1 MHANAR
7 LTPEGRRILVE
18 RIAGGRPAAHV
29 AAEMGVSRTTAY
41 RWWRRYQTEGE
52 AGLFDRSSRPRSCPH
67 RTPPEVEAEIL
78 ELRTSRKLGPARI
91 GMILAMPASTVWR
104 VLVRH
109 GINRLRWMDRSTGRV
124 IRRYEKSAPGE
135 LIHVDIK
142 KLGRIPDG
150 GGWRALGRDQGKRNS
165 GPYRRYDGTGVRRAT
180 LGYGYIHAAVDDHTR
195 LAYVEALDNEKATT
209 ATGFTQRAVAWFAD
223 HNITVQAV
231 MTDNG
236 SCYISNL
243 FRDTLAA
250 AGIRH
255 VRIPP
260 RRPQLN
266 GKAERFNRTMLDEWA
281 YIRLYQSE
289 TERTDALAPWLHTY
303 NHHRNHTAIGG
314 PPITRATNLPKQ
326 HT

>member
-18 RIAGGRPAAHV
+18 RIAGGRAAAHV

-41 RWWRRYQTEGE
+41 RWWRRYQVEGA
-52 AGLFDRSSRPRSCPH
+52 AGLLDRSSRPRSCPH
-67 RTPPEVEAEIL
+67 RTPPRVEAEIV
-78 ELRTSRKLGPARI
+78 ELRRVRKLGPARI
-91 GMILAMPASTVWR
+91 GLILEMPASTVWR

-109 GINRLRWMDRSTGRV
+109 GLNRLRWMDRPTGRV

-135 LIHVDIK
+135 LLHIDIK

-150 GGWRALGRDQGKRNS
+150 GGWRALGWEQGRRNS
-165 GPYRRYDGTGVRRAT
+165 VKYRRYDTTGVRRHT
-180 LGYGYIHAAVDDHTR
+180 LGYDYIHAAVDDHTR
-195 LAYVEALDNEKATT
+195 LAYVEVLDNEKSVT
-209 ATGFTQRAVAWFAD
+209 ATGFTQRAITWFAD
-223 HNITVQAV
+223 HNIKVQAV

-236 SCYISNL
+236 ACYRSHL
-243 FRDTLAA
+243 YRDSLESAD
-250 AGIRH
+250 ICH

-260 RRPQLN
+260 RQPQIN
-266 GKAERFNRTMLDEWA
+266 GKVERFNRTMLDEWA
-281 YIRLYQSE
+281 YVRSYSSQ
-289 TERTDALAPWLHTY
+289 TERVDALAAWLHTY

-314 PPITRATNLPKQ
+314 PPITRATNLPRQ